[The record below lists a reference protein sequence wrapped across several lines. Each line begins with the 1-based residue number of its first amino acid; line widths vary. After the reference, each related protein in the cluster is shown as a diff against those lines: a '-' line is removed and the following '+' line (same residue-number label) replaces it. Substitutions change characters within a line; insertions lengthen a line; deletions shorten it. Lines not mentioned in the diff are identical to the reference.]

1 MVCTFCNKSY
11 SHKR

>member
-1 MVCTFCNKSY
+1 MICTFCNKSY